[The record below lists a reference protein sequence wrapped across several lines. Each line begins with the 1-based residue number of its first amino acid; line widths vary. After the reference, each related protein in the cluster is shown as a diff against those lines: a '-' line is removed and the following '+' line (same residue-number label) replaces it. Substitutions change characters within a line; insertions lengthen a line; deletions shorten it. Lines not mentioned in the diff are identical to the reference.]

1 MYINSSASA
10 IRTAVSFLEMKRR
23 KHQVCLRIED
33 YGSWLFFCLFVCFFP
48 FELQPVSLRLWK
60 SWKILDL
67 VVRKRE
73 LLMVK
78 CLN

>member
-1 MYINSSASA
+1 MAP
-10 IRTAVSFLEMKRR
+10 
-23 KHQVCLRIED
+23 
-33 YGSWLFFCLFVCFFP
+33 GWFFCLFVCFFP

-60 SWKILDL
+60 SWIILDL
-67 VVRKRE
+67 VVGKRE

>member
-1 MYINSSASA
+1 MAMDYY
-10 IRTAVSFLEMKRR
+10 
-23 KHQVCLRIED
+23 

-60 SWKILDL
+60 SWIILDL
-67 VVRKRE
+67 VVGKRE

>member
-1 MYINSSASA
+1 MA
-10 IRTAVSFLEMKRR
+10 RG
-23 KHQVCLRIED
+23 C
-33 YGSWLFFCLFVCFFP
+33 FFVCLFVFFP

>member
-1 MYINSSASA
+1 MAPGC
-10 IRTAVSFLEMKRR
+10 F
-23 KHQVCLRIED
+23 
-33 YGSWLFFCLFVCFFP
+33 LFVCLFFS

-60 SWKILDL
+60 SWIILDL
-67 VVRKRE
+67 VVGKRE